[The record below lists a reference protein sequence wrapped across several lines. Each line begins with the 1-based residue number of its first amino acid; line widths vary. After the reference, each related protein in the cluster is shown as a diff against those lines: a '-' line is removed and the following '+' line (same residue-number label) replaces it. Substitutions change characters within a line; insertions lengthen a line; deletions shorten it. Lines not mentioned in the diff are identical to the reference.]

1 MLALYQFPPHNILHR
16 LRGPH
21 RPGSTFRSWIKYT
34 VCVLHIGWTPCA
46 RSLADLATPNWVE
59 PPDLIK
65 RAVYEGDYLGRRLGA
80 PSSSGDLG
88 CKNAV
93 ATGLRQADDL
103 LSAFG
108 ADDGRNSRNSYYFL
122 SRISG

>member
-1 MLALYQFPPHNILHR
+1 MTNRSAGFFIWLTRARPLGPGSPPRYSASPRNATARMLALYQFPPHNILHR

-59 PPDLIK
+59 LPED
-65 RAVYEGDYLGRRLGA
+65 
-80 PSSSGDLG
+80 
-88 CKNAV
+88 
-93 ATGLRQADDL
+93 RQ
-103 LSAFG
+103 
-108 ADDGRNSRNSYYFL
+108 RP
-122 SRISG
+122 